1 MPIKPEIEEDAY
13 FREQEMAARAKL
25 RAKMDED
32 AQRVQR
38 ESRKLEL
45 ADAVAALGF
54 TGNRTKIF
62 DLMPMVHIAWA
73 DGTVSRKERATI
85 LNVVKD
91 RGIAPGSDA
100 FQMVETM
107 LEEKPSS
114 AFMDETMAIL
124 KQTLDGKEGA
134 SLVELC
140 IGVAEASGGFLGLGE
155 KVDPEERA
163 KIEEIARAFGNDALK
178 TLHRAFAG
186 R

>member
-13 FREQEMAARAKL
+13 FKEQDMEARAKL
-25 RAKMDED
+25 RARMDED
-32 AQRVQR
+32 AKRVQR
-38 ESRKLEL
+38 EARKLEL
-45 ADAVAALGF
+45 ADVVAALGF

-85 LNVVKD
+85 LNVVKS

-100 FQMVETM
+100 FQMVESM
-107 LEEKPSS
+107 LEEQPSK

-140 IGVAEASGGFLGLGE
+140 IGVAEASGGFLGIGE
-155 KVDPEERA
+155 SVDPEERA
-163 KIEEIARAFGNDALK
+163 KIEEIARAFGNDALL
-178 TLHRAFAG
+178 TFHRAFAG